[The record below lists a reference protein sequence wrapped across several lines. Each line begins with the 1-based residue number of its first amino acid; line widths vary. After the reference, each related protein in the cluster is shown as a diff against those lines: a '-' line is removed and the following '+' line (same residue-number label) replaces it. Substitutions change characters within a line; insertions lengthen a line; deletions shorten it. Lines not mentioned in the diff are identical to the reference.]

1 MEQQTDACT
10 GLGAIYLSFLKEL
23 PKITLS
29 LSLKKLQQHR
39 FWKLQ

>member
-1 MEQQTDACT
+1 MEEQTDACT

-29 LSLKKLQQHR
+29 LKKLQQHR
-39 FWKLQ
+39 FWKVQ